1 MNSLRVTNKDL
12 YVIEVNDNGDTIE
25 IAKNDVDLPLKV
37 AKCHDD
43 IQKIVKRLED
53 LDKLERG
60 EIKEGQ
66 VFTDSEIEEFTTF
79 SECYSAMRKAV
90 DRLLG
95 EGACQ
100 KIFGDNNWLEMF
112 DDLFEALQPHFEA
125 MGVTSFSRTVEA
137 IDKKYGDKEEVL

>member
-37 AKCHDD
+37 QKCYDD
-43 IQKIVKRLED
+43 IQKIIK
-53 LDKLERG
+53 KLESMEKIEKG
-60 EIKEGQ
+60 EKADDAIFSDGEL
-66 VFTDSEIEEFTTF
+66 EEFKTF
-79 SECYSAMRKAV
+79 SDCYVAMRKAM

-100 KIFGDNNWLEMF
+100 KIFGDNNWVEMF
-112 DDLFEALQPHFEA
+112 DDLFEALEPHLKAIGVGDIDKTIEA
-125 MGVTSFSRTVEA
+125 V
-137 IDKKYGDKEEVL
+137 DKKYSDKEEVL